1 VKVQTKLT
9 IPARVAPRRSRYR
22 SPYRTAASST
32 PNTRSAGPPAWRS
45 TWTRSSLA

>member
-22 SPYRTAASST
+22 SP
-32 PNTRSAGPPAWRS
+32 
-45 TWTRSSLA
+45 